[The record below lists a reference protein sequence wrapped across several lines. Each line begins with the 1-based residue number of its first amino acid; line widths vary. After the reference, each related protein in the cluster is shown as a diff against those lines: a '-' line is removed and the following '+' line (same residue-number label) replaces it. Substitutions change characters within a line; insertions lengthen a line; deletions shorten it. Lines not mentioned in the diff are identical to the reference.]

1 MSVSDP
7 SDLCMN
13 MNIPSERF
21 RTSKEEG
28 KTKDRSEPKSH
39 FLWESGV
46 SRPRTNA
53 RSTFR
58 PSYLSTFSPY
68 SASSL
73 LPSFSCFPTPPPTR
87 TLSLSLS
94 FPESSSPADLA
105 IVLCMPHLEWAN
117 EGVIWCDL
125 FRSISSAYPLLI
137 CQKCKSSVDFL
148 NPLSEPN
155 ENTRQSRHPVPVNS
169 YAYKYER

>member
-1 MSVSDP
+1 MNPQHVMSVSDP

-46 SRPRTNA
+46 SRPRTLVPLFA
-53 RSTFR
+53 LHTCPLFL
-58 PSYLSTFSPY
+58 PTPH
-68 SASSL
+68 
-73 LPSFSCFPTPPPTR
+73 LPSFLQLLSPSPSHSHA
-87 TLSLSLS
+87 LSLSLS

-137 CQKCKSSVDFL
+137 CQKC
-148 NPLSEPN
+148 
-155 ENTRQSRHPVPVNS
+155 
-169 YAYKYER
+169 